1 MRASLPA
8 PLPPQA
14 TVDQKLWPGAFAAGW
29 RIREAYLNSRRYGNW
44 RYVTPWG
51 EHHKTRAEAAE
62 AHALEEAGM
71 APPRAYPR
79 VRLVLSRGGAPN
91 PDGSDRLAPRIAR
104 PPSSAARSPAIKRD
118 LEDAAEA
125 QSP

>member
-1 MRASLPA
+1 M
-8 PLPPQA
+8 
-14 TVDQKLWPGAFAAGW
+14 VDQKLWPGAFAAGW